1 MSNCEPCFRR
11 GVNDRFANQCDDGW
25 QNDLTIS
32 SVRCIGLSSYK
43 SFRSFPIFQ
52 RTSHHVKSKC
62 GFAAAL
68 LSSAG
73 KFASS
78 VVAAPSVGTSLHGT
92 ATERCGYRA
101 PHGCQI
107 IVTSTSNTPPRIS
120 LLTATCIVIANMIGT
135 GIFTSLGFQ
144 VADLPTGFAIVLL
157 WSVGGICA
165 MCGALSYAELAAA
178 LPRSGGE
185 YHFLREIY
193 HPSLGFLA
201 GWISATV
208 GFSAPVAIA
217 AMPFGT
223 YLAEIFPAI
232 NPLLA
237 AITSVSLVTFVLL
250 SDLKLGSAFQIGSTI
265 LKVTLIAVLIA
276 AGFFAAKTQP
286 ISFLPVKS
294 DGALIASAPFAIS
307 LYWVMY
313 AYSGWN
319 ASTYITGEIRNPRRN
334 VPLSLIFGTI
344 IVIILY
350 VCMNAVFLRT
360 TPAAKMVGKQQV
372 ALIASTHIFGPT
384 GGKIM
389 AAFICLGLISTV
401 SAMMWIGPRVTAV
414 MGEDLGVLKRLS
426 RRSARGIPVNAILT
440 QFVIVN
446 IMLLTATFQAVV
458 NYVQF
463 SLALCSGLTVLGVF
477 ILRWRRPELERPYR
491 AWGYPITPLIFL
503 AISGW
508 MLWHLLAADSTRLP
522 SLLGLGTAA
531 LGLIIYFISPK
542 TSSAPSN

>member
-1 MSNCEPCFRR
+1 
-11 GVNDRFANQCDDGW
+11 
-25 QNDLTIS
+25 
-32 SVRCIGLSSYK
+32 
-43 SFRSFPIFQ
+43 
-52 RTSHHVKSKC
+52 
-62 GFAAAL
+62 
-68 LSSAG
+68 
-73 KFASS
+73 
-78 VVAAPSVGTSLHGT
+78 
-92 ATERCGYRA
+92 
-101 PHGCQI
+101 
-107 IVTSTSNTPPRIS
+107 
-120 LLTATCIVIANMIGT
+120 MIGT

-144 VADLPTGFAIVLL
+144 VGDLPTGFAIVLL
-157 WSVGGICA
+157 WLVGGICA

-223 YLAEIFPAI
+223 YLAEIFPTI

-334 VPLSLIFGTI
+334 VPRSLIFGTM

-350 VCMNAVFLRT
+350 VCVNAVFLRT
-360 TPAAKMVGKQQV
+360 TPAAEMVGKQQV
-372 ALIASTHIFGPT
+372 ALIASTHILGPT

-414 MGEDLGVLKRLS
+414 MGEDLGVLKSLS

-463 SLALCSGLTVLGVF
+463 SLALCSALTVLGVF

-522 SLLGLGTAA
+522 SLLGLGTAT
-531 LGLIIYFISPK
+531 LGLIIYFVSPK
-542 TSSAPSN
+542 TSRAPSN